1 MSFLEGV
8 FVFTEV
14 SFEKYI
20 LDARVVVLLSFIN
33 TDSAN
38 IDDVYYLLSY
48 QIDINR

>member
-1 MSFLEGV
+1 V

-20 LDARVVVLLSFIN
+20 LDARVVVLVSIIII

-38 IDDVYYLLSY
+38 IDDIYYLLSY
-48 QIDINR
+48 RIDINR